1 MSAWRAVPR
10 PAYLTALGVL
20 ALLLLAALVQPGA
33 GIPPFVARIAEFGL
47 AGGAAYLLDDAA
59 APLTAVTPPG
69 PWRRR
74 APALVG
80 GGAVLAAAWLGV
92 LLVVDW
98 QDSRPPGGRAAFELL
113 VLGLSAVAAAAVL
126 VRRGDPEPGVL
137 VAPSMVLLGITAV
150 IGEAVLRTQI
160 LLPWDGGVDRGL
172 ATAWAGAG
180 LLVSGVLLLAMRDPA
195 SGSTSGRVA
204 LWVRSPRRRST
215 DSGSA

>member
-1 MSAWRAVPR
+1 MTPWRAVPR

-20 ALLLLAALVQPGA
+20 ALVLLAALVQPGA
-33 GIPPFVARIAEFGL
+33 GIPPFVARIAQFGL

-59 APLTAVTPPG
+59 APLTTVTPPR

-74 APALVG
+74 APALLG

-92 LLVVDW
+92 LLVLDW
-98 QDSRPPGGRAAFELL
+98 QDSRPPVGRATFELL
-113 VLGLSAVAAAAVL
+113 VLSLSAVAAAAVL

-160 LLPWDGGVDRGL
+160 LLPWDGGVGRGL
-172 ATAWAGAG
+172 ALAWVGAG
-180 LLVSGVLLLAMRDPA
+180 LLATGVLLLAMRDPA
-195 SGSTSGRVA
+195 SGSVSGQRG
-204 LWVRSPRRRST
+204 LWVRSPRPRRT